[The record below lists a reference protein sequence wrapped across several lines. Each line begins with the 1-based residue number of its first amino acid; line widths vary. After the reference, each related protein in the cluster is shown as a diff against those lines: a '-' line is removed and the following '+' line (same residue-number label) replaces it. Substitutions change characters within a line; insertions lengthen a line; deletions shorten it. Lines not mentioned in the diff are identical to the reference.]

1 MHKLTV
7 RDTYGFIQQDVP
19 SQASLLEAAAV
30 AGGGDEEEE
39 EDWDARINDRQ
50 ESNDSQTRAVYKK

>member
-19 SQASLLEAAAV
+19 SQASLLEAAVV
-30 AGGGDEEEE
+30 ADGGDEE
-39 EDWDARINDRQ
+39 EDWDARINDRR